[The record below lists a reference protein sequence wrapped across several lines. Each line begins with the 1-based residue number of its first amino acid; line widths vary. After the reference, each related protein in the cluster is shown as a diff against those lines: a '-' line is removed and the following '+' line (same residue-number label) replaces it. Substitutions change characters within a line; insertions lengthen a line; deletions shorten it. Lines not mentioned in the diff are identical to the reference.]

1 MGAPLRSVSSL
12 TKWGPLWSVSS
23 LAIWGPLNFFLK
35 FYALNY
41 SWGALIFLNFQG
53 GGGQVPPLVPPPA
66 GAHESKIHVC
76 FYLSLPNNMANRT
89 IAHEDVV
96 AFDYAT
102 KRRRILQ
109 LSEHK
114 LKTRSR
120 DIATSYWK
128 YMMIEKIKE
137 YIEEEMSREESDEC
151 SSLGSLSDYSFSD
164 SDDEDVTET
173 DNHQDATEN
182 SEDTTAANMLEQYLR
197 QEANTVNP
205 PLEPS
210 ATDICADVD
219 EKSNAE
225 PNLDVQ
231 NEVDAATSFLD
242 DYLHSDEQPADSY
255 TDPQWLNIPTEP
267 TSTNIT
273 IEPYSTNILD
283 EAIESIGD
291 FYVFSFFCDN
301 DNEYDLL
308 NINFIQLVNYF

>member
-1 MGAPLRSVSSL
+1 
-12 TKWGPLWSVSS
+12 
-23 LAIWGPLNFFLK
+23 
-35 FYALNY
+35 
-41 SWGALIFLNFQG
+41 
-53 GGGQVPPLVPPPA
+53 
-66 GAHESKIHVC
+66 
-76 FYLSLPNNMANRT
+76 
-89 IAHEDVV
+89 
-96 AFDYAT
+96 
-102 KRRRILQ
+102 
-109 LSEHK
+109 
-114 LKTRSR
+114 
-120 DIATSYWK
+120 
-128 YMMIEKIKE
+128 MMEKIKE

-197 QEANTVNP
+197 QEANTVNT

-231 NEVDAATSFLD
+231 NEVDAATGFLD

-267 TSTNIT
+267 TSTNIP
-273 IEPYSTNILD
+273 IEPYSTNILG
-283 EAIESIGD
+283 ESIGD
-291 FYVFSFFCDN
+291 FYVFSFFCGN